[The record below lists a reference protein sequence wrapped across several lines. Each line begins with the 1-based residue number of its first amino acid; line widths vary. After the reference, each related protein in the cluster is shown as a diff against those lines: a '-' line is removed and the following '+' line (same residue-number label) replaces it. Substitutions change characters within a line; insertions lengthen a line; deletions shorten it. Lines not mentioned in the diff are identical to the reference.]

1 MSAVISTL
9 VGQLRLGDPVS
20 DGGLTLVPV
29 FGRFD
34 GVPEFVTLEE
44 AIASRTLMVTEV
56 SEGGAV
62 PMLMARNVG
71 ATGVLILDGEEL
83 AGAKQ
88 NRVLNTSVYI
98 KPGQEVVIPVSC
110 TEAGRWSYRTSN
122 FGDSGYLAAPAIR
135 LAANESVTSNVRRSG
150 EYHSDQGRVW
160 NEVSLLQERHQMSSP
175 TSAARDVYEKQG
187 DAMQRRE
194 ASFKC
199 LPGQTGVLALWSGRV
214 AGLDVVAGD
223 QAYAKLHGRLVRS
236 YALDAPIGSPSPAGH
251 DRRVAGEWLEALG
264 RVETTEHESPGNG
277 LSYRFTGRG
286 VVGAAL
292 AVDGAVLHA
301 VAFATQTSAEQDES
315 RYPGF
320 TERRARFP
328 W

>member
-1 MSAVISTL
+1 MSTVMSAL
-9 VGQLRLGDPVS
+9 VSRLQLGDPAC

-29 FGRFD
+29 FGLFE
-34 GVPEFVTLEE
+34 GVPDFVTLEE
-44 AIASRTLMVTEV
+44 AIASRSLVVTEI

-62 PMLMARNVG
+62 PLLKAHNIG

-98 KPGQEVVIPVSC
+98 KPEQEIVIPVSC
-110 TEAGRWSYRTSN
+110 TEAGRWSYRTSS

-135 LAANESVTSNVRRSG
+135 LAANESVTASVRLSG
-150 EYHSDQGRVW
+150 DYRSDQGRVW
-160 NEVSLLQERHQMSSP
+160 SEVSLLQARHKMSSP
-175 TSAARDVYEKQG
+175 TSAARDVYEKQH
-187 DAMQRRE
+187 DAMRRRE
-194 ASFKC
+194 ASFTC

-214 AGLDVVAGD
+214 AGLDVVAND
-223 QAYAKLHGRLVRS
+223 KAYAKLHGRLVRS

-251 DRRVAGEWLEALG
+251 DRRIAEDWLAALN
-264 RVETTEHESPGNG
+264 RVECTEHESPGNG

-301 VAFATQTSAEQDES
+301 VAFATQESADQDES
-315 RYPGF
+315 RYRGF